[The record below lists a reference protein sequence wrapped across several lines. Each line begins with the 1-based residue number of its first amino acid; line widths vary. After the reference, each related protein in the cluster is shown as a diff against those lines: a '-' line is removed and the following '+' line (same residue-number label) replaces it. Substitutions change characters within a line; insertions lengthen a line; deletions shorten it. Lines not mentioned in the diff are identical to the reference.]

1 MISDPEL
8 LSDAAEVYANAVTC
22 VELKPKEM
30 KKTFLQLP
38 ADVHIEIL
46 ENKDTPHGLWI
57 ARCVCARARAGSVS
71 VSACTCA
78 VCV

>member
-1 MISDPEL
+1 MLSEPEL

-22 VELKPKEM
+22 IEIKPKDM
-30 KKTFLQLP
+30 KKLFLPLH

-57 ARCVCARARAGSVS
+57 ARYVA
-71 VSACTCA
+71 
-78 VCV
+78 